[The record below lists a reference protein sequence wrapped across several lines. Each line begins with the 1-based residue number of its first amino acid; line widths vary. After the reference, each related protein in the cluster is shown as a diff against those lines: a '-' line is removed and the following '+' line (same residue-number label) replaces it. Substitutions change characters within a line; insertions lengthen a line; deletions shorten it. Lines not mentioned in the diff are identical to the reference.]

1 MFIVNPPLMVFL
13 SVVLI
18 VAAVI
23 DLRVQK
29 IPNLLTCSAMVVALG
44 CHSALHGWEGLL
56 FSAGGLVVGMA
67 IFFVPYLMGWMG
79 AGDAKLMGAAG
90 AALGIKGVI
99 AASLLTA
106 VIGGV
111 YAIALLLIRRR
122 YCAGMIARWAAMLKT
137 LALTAQFIPVPAPAG
152 EDERKPRLCYG
163 VAIALGTMLYVL
175 LEMGGYGFI

>member
-1 MFIVNPPLMVFL
+1 MDLFIVAFL

-29 IPNLLTCSAMVVALG
+29 IPNLLTYPAMAVALG
-44 CHSALHGWEGLL
+44 CHSALHGWDGLL

-99 AASLLTA
+99 IASLLTA

-111 YAIALLLIRRR
+111 YAIVLLLIWRR
-122 YCAGMIARWAAMLKT
+122 YCAGMIARWAMTLKT
-137 LALTAQFIPVPAPAG
+137 FALTAQFVPVPVPEG

-175 LEMGGYGFI
+175 LEMGGYCFI